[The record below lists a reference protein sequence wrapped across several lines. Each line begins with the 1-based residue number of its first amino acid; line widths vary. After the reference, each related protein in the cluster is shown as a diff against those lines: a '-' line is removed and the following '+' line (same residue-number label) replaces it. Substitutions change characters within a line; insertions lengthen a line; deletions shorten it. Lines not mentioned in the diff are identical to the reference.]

1 MRQEIELYLGGRS
14 VEFNEPPEILFSYIR
29 TDYTDPTVLRNSYS
43 KTLTI
48 EGTPNNNQI
57 FNSIYHLDK
66 ISDYGTFNPAKRMD
80 FQLFSNGDILE
91 QGYAKLDKINKD
103 GKNITYD
110 ITLYGGLGEFLYN
123 LSYDQ
128 TAEGSDTSRGGG
140 EDRRLSSLI
149 FYDVDSPNTEFDFDI
164 TKDTVAEA
172 WDALEKGT
180 GATKWQY
187 INFAPAY
194 NGYPQEFDADK
205 VLINT
210 QNSTVPLEHNN
221 NGERKTTNGFP
232 TVLSQGDS
240 TYRAYNNYAIGQM
253 PKEMTEWEMRD
264 LRSYLQRPVMSM
276 KGFINAISN
285 PVNNGG
291 YEVDL
296 DPNFF
301 NANNPYY
308 EKAWVTLPQL
318 KKDETE
324 TGQSAK
330 TQADD
335 NVLSV
340 SSYMGED
347 YDVRYYLQG
356 IQPGSVYNGIEL
368 KFSFNVNIPGM
379 GNEVMTTAMDYNAG
393 GIFARDAGYF
403 SSIFVQLVGEDENG
417 NAIAASPIYN
427 FTSPYGNQKGFKF
440 LFGNEWEGEQT
451 EYMTRKDFS
460 NVYTPIMETTDINSL
475 GAFKKGSGSN
485 YTWYE
490 KTGQKSVFTASLSD
504 KLEYHRVYF
513 RVTKC
518 YRWRNY
524 KNGEPDFNRFE
535 ERIFSGLTDTEEKR
549 RNILM
554 TWNGDDL
561 KAGTAITQT
570 QIVGSQVTYSVVSDV
585 VRSGEHISKGDL
597 LNFDGTPCDY
607 LLSYCKLFNLYLSKD
622 IYDKV
627 IHIRTRDTFYNG
639 GTIDLDRFIDRSKE
653 IKVSPLAMESRWYD
667 FAYPEDEQCG
677 AAEDYD
683 FNYGVEYGKNKVQT
697 TYEFDSAAKNLFDG
711 NIYQNGVQVQESSK
725 YFTLRTAGGKTVP
738 TFMYGSIDYQLF
750 RTPNDSLS
758 SCFILPPSGYTQ
770 GGYISNDSKED
781 WLPKLQLNNDND
793 PIDGTNV
800 LCFYGGFKSSP
811 TVGSQQVI
819 YYLTDDLAEMYVING
834 ETPCWLWTKTEKNGN
849 TVIAKGMTKLP
860 VFSRMLY
867 NDAGDKIDYTW
878 DFGRVRNTY
887 VPVKAYTDKATIFE
901 RWWANY
907 IADLYNANTR
917 VVEAYV
923 KMEGK
928 VVGDWLRAMY
938 WWDNCYWVL
947 TEINDYNITSYAT
960 TRCKF
965 VKVNDITNYTS
976 AITPPQPA
984 TPTATLVPSTYMI
997 PASGGTIT
1005 ATVKTSDG
1013 GSWHLEYPNYVH
1025 PSQVAGT
1032 GDTQITLQF
1041 DSNPNSD
1048 GREFDISAYRTI
1060 GTNTHFWQEGTDSTD
1075 QRFSMDQ
1082 QYFIISSS
1090 TSALTGLSFQLS
1102 NKGDSVVTLQTNRD
1116 WITGGTITWNGEVAT
1131 FSVNTTYN
1139 PNVGVDNAGRNGTVN
1154 IMVDGVQKGSFTIYQ
1169 MPYSLYLDKNGQT
1182 KNLTWAPRT
1191 TASTASLTDASW
1203 FSLSRTSSYHQVS
1216 AGVNTTN
1223 STKNG
1228 MIDITLLPQYAPTG
1242 KYNTVRF
1249 RLYQNGGGG
1258 SLSVSPTAITA
1269 DYTGGDKVMTVS
1281 ADTNWTVTSKPDWIT
1296 LSQSAGTSGQTTLI
1310 VTFSQNDGDSARTG
1324 TITVSDGTRTATV
1337 NLTQNYHI
1345 EEYYFE
1351 VSPTALTWDYPG
1363 GAQYINVNSSER
1375 WTVSSFPAWV
1385 ITSSISGNTGT
1396 SVLSV
1401 TARQNTS
1408 YTNDREG
1415 NLVLTNGTDT
1425 ITIPLFQSR
1434 KSEDTKIKA
1443 SPDSIYFEL
1452 TGNTQY
1458 VNLNSPDAPW
1468 TVVSKPDWVVIS
1480 QNSGQTGYTMLTI
1493 TAPENTGTTAK
1504 NGEIVISDGTNTT
1517 TITLS
1522 QPSSSTTKTLTVN
1535 PSIVYVE
1542 NSGGTP
1548 IIHIAYGNRGGDDVT
1563 ISSTESWVTPTYVQ
1577 WTGDSGNCVLN
1588 VANYGVNLART
1599 ATITITSILDPT
1611 LSCTMTVNQKALPYI
1626 TLNPSFINYEQSG
1639 GTATITL
1646 NSNTD
1651 WIIDITDTTND

>member
-1 MRQEIELYLGGRS
+1 MRQEVELYLAGQS

-48 EGTPNNNQI
+48 EGTPNNNQL
-57 FNSIYHLDK
+57 FNGIYHLDK
-66 ISDYGTFNPAKRMD
+66 ISDYGTFNPAKRME

-194 NGYPQEFDADK
+194 NGYPKEFDADK
-205 VLINT
+205 VIINT
-210 QNSTVPLEHNN
+210 QNSTVPLEYNN
-221 NGERKTTNGFP
+221 NGERKTSTGFP
-232 TVLSQGDS
+232 TVIPQNDS

-330 TQADD
+330 TQADN

-427 FTSPYGNQKGFKF
+427 FTSPYGKQKGFKF

-451 EYMTRKDFS
+451 YYMTRKDFS

-535 ERIFSGLTDTEEKR
+535 DRLFSGLTDTEEKR

-570 QIVGSQVTYSVVSDV
+570 QIVGSQVQYTVVSDV

-597 LNFDGTPCDY
+597 MNFDGTPCDY

-639 GTIDLDRFIDRSKE
+639 GTIDLDQFIDRSKE

-697 TYEFDSAAKNLFDG
+697 TYEFDSSAVNLFEN

-758 SCFILPPSGYTQ
+758 SCAILPPSAYTQSGYT
-770 GGYISNDSKED
+770 SSDSKED

-811 TVGSQQVI
+811 YVGGQQTI

-867 NDAGDKIDYTW
+867 DTSGEKIEYTW

-887 VPVKAYTDKATIFE
+887 VPVKSYVDKATIFE

-907 IADLYNANTR
+907 VADLYNANTR

-965 VKVNDITNYTS
+965 VKVNDIANYTS

-984 TPTATLVPSTYMI
+984 TPTATIVPSTYMI
-997 PASGGTIT
+997 PATGGTIT

-1013 GSWHLEYPNYVH
+1013 GSWHLEYPSYVH

-1032 GDTQITLQF
+1032 GDTTITLEF

-1048 GREFDISAYRTI
+1048 GRDFDIGSYRTV

-1075 QRFSMDQ
+1075 QRFVMDQ

-1090 TSALTGLSFQLS
+1090 ASSLTGLSFQLS

-1131 FSVNTTYN
+1131 FSVNTALLS
-1139 PNVGVDNAGRNGTVN
+1139 NVGVDNAGRYGTVN

-1223 STKNG
+1223 NTKACQ
-1228 MIDITLLPQYAPTG
+1228 IDITLLPQYAPTG

-1258 SLSVSPTAITA
+1258 TLTVSPTALTA
-1269 DYTGGDKVMTVS
+1269 DYTGGDKVMTIS
-1281 ADTNWTVTSKPDWIT
+1281 ADTTWTATSMPNWVTLSESTGTSGQRTIIVTFAENTGDSARTGTITFSDGTRTAAVDLSQDYHIVQNYLTASPSAISYDYAGGNSYVNVNSSAEWSVTSKPDWIT
-1296 LSQSAGTSGQTTLI
+1296 LSMNSGTSGTSILGI
-1310 VTFSQNDGDSARTG
+1310 SASTNTSTESGRTG
-1324 TITVSDGTRTATV
+1324 
-1337 NLTQNYHI
+1337 
-1345 EEYYFE
+1345 
-1351 VSPTALTWDYPG
+1351 
-1363 GAQYINVNSSER
+1363 NV
-1375 WTVSSFPAWV
+1375 
-1385 ITSSISGNTGT
+1385 
-1396 SVLSV
+1396 VLS
-1401 TARQNTS
+1401 
-1408 YTNDREG
+1408 
-1415 NLVLTNGTDT
+1415 NGTDT
-1425 ITIPLFQSR
+1425 LSIPVSQEQKVVVR
-1434 KSEDTKIKA
+1434 KINVT
-1443 SPDSIYFEL
+1443 PDSLYFDY
-1452 TGNTQY
+1452 TGNSQY
-1458 VNLNSPDAPW
+1458 ITVASEENNWS
-1468 TVVSKPDWVVIS
+1468 VVSKPDWIVLS
-1480 QNSGQTGYTMLTI
+1480 QNSGQTGYSLVNV
-1493 TAPENTGTTAK
+1493 TAPENTGTTTK
-1504 NGEIVISDGTNTT
+1504 TGQIIFTDGNFNV
-1517 TITLS
+1517 S
-1522 QPSSSTTKTLTVN
+1522 VSVGQPASSTTKTLTVS
-1535 PSIVYVE
+1535 PSILYVE

-1548 IIHIAYGNRGGDDVT
+1548 IIHIAYGNRNGDDVS
-1563 ISSTESWVTPTYVQ
+1563 ISSSVDWVHPTYVQ

-1588 VANYGVNLART
+1588 IDNYGVNLERE
-1599 ATITITSILDPT
+1599 ATITVTSILDPT
-1611 LSCTMTVNQKALPYI
+1611 LTATMTIRQKSLPYI
-1626 TLNPSFINYEQSG
+1626 TLNPTFIEFEQTG
-1639 GTATITL
+1639 GTTSIIL
-1646 NSNTD
+1646 QSNTD